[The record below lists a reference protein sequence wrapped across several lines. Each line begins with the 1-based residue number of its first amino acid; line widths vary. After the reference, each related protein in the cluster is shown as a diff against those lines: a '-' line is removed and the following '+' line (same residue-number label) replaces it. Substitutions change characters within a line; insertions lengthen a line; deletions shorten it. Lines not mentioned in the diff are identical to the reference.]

1 MNATA
6 AQGAALQEWITS
18 FPVADKV
25 GSLTDLNDG
34 QVLWKV
40 LRDID
45 SDYFAGDLPEEG
57 PSLSDHWLPRW
68 QNMKHISKTLLNYI
82 LDECEQSLP
91 PTIQTQDLK
100 AIATDASASE
110 ITKVSNEATMH
121 QAEAQ
126 NTIQLLKMTL
136 IAAINSAKA
145 TDYIG
150 KMPTLTTATQAS
162 LKSIIEKMQLAGDD
176 VTDDTTPSL
185 ASLGPA
191 TMAQAMDPQLLF
203 EERFGKVM
211 IDNDNLMRD
220 KRELEK
226 QLRDLHNRLARLQE
240 NNDILQE
247 RLTEAEDRL
256 ELNGSAKGSKDL
268 AEDSPVKLLEVKLQ
282 NQEDL
287 IATQEGKL
295 SDYQSSTEEM
305 QKSIEKLRAS
315 SKKAQSLQDELDEI
329 KLERDNLAKKANTID
344 KYKQKLQTAQNLEK
358 DNMHLRTELDELHL
372 RLKELETGQH
382 KTAGLQL
389 TIDEYKRIL
398 PKIEQDRVE
407 LQMMK
412 KQLEFD
418 NATLA
423 HRWESANK
431 QQARDQELIG
441 DLTDKIREMESGQ
454 VLVPAPVSG
463 GLEEELS
470 KSTKTE
476 SDLQAAFIL
485 LKWNRMLTE
494 SRKIEVAKLSGEI
507 QELKKS
513 TPEEDAK
520 SVMLQQLLDDANQK
534 HAILEEKYL
543 EAYQDKLVL
552 ESSLADVQQGHPIE
566 GYGLWN
572 PTTGI
577 NTHLSGSTEV
587 FQKMRRQLS
596 TYKRRLSESE
606 TELARTKAQLTT
618 SQADRM
624 SLQRIILA
632 SKAEGANELSV
643 SLIGKDE
650 REALEELK
658 QFNSAELT
666 DLRTDR
672 SLLEKRAK
680 GLEADLDEH
689 NILLQK
695 ALLHKHEI
703 LTQQGDQRHDTEKL
717 SNDLK
722 ATMDIL
728 KAANAGRAEGHAD
741 PDEMLEKHIKELLTA
756 IKQGKERVAKLA
768 EHTRKQNTVIRTLQ
782 DKVKLSAE
790 EQKGGGLAPAET
802 NRSTPDQKVGTS
814 GTNPARRIWRAA
826 DIKKSQELHN
836 LHRENKLMTTAWYDL
851 TNRLQMNNVGL
862 QRRSE
867 VPPRSF
873 LKKQRYQLNQISV
886 RM

>member
-1 MNATA
+1 
-6 AQGAALQEWITS
+6 
-18 FPVADKV
+18 
-25 GSLTDLNDG
+25 
-34 QVLWKV
+34 
-40 LRDID
+40 
-45 SDYFAGDLPEEG
+45 
-57 PSLSDHWLPRW
+57 
-68 QNMKHISKTLLNYI
+68 
-82 LDECEQSLP
+82 
-91 PTIQTQDLK
+91 
-100 AIATDASASE
+100 
-110 ITKVSNEATMH
+110 
-121 QAEAQ
+121 
-126 NTIQLLKMTL
+126 
-136 IAAINSAKA
+136 
-145 TDYIG
+145 
-150 KMPTLTTATQAS
+150 
-162 LKSIIEKMQLAGDD
+162 
-176 VTDDTTPSL
+176 
-185 ASLGPA
+185 
-191 TMAQAMDPQLLF
+191 
-203 EERFGKVM
+203 
-211 IDNDNLMRD
+211 
-220 KRELEK
+220 
-226 QLRDLHNRLARLQE
+226 
-240 NNDILQE
+240 
-247 RLTEAEDRL
+247 
-256 ELNGSAKGSKDL
+256 
-268 AEDSPVKLLEVKLQ
+268 
-282 NQEDL
+282 
-287 IATQEGKL
+287 
-295 SDYQSSTEEM
+295 
-305 QKSIEKLRAS
+305 
-315 SKKAQSLQDELDEI
+315 
-329 KLERDNLAKKANTID
+329 
-344 KYKQKLQTAQNLEK
+344 
-358 DNMHLRTELDELHL
+358 MHLRTELDELHL

-768 EHTRKQNTVIRTLQ
+768 EVNKQISSRE
-782 DKVKLSAE
+782 AE
-790 EQKGGGLAPAET
+790 ENKAPLWHAF
-802 NRSTPDQKVGTS
+802 RQLGRKAVRIVTP
-814 GTNPARRIWRAA
+814 A
-826 DIKKSQELHN
+826 N
-836 LHRENKLMTTAWYDL
+836 L
-851 TNRLQMNNVGL
+851 
-862 QRRSE
+862 
-867 VPPRSF
+867 
-873 LKKQRYQLNQISV
+873 
-886 RM
+886 